1 MRIAALILGVLGG
14 IVAGALG
21 MKWLSDF
28 GQLNEMQ
35 RAMGGEQLQS
45 LGTAGLMMILSL
57 VLGVVGGIM
66 SWKRKFLV
74 GGVLMLVGG
83 IVPLLYAKQAIL
95 FLSILIAGGI
105 VALLAH
111 FKPGTPGDTPMSDKD
126 PVP

>member
-1 MRIAALILGVLGG
+1 MRVTALILGVLGG
-14 IVAGALG
+14 LVAGALG
-21 MKWLSDF
+21 AKWLGDF

-35 RAMGGEQLQS
+35 RAVGGEQLQNM
-45 LGTAGLMMILSL
+45 GTAGLLMIVSL

-83 IVPLLYAKQAIL
+83 IMPLLFAKQAIL
-95 FLSILIAGGI
+95 FLALLIAGGV

-111 FKPGTPGDTPMSDKD
+111 FKSSASGEIVNPG
-126 PVP
+126 

>member
-1 MRIAALILGVLGG
+1 MRVTALILGVLGG
-14 IVAGALG
+14 LVAGALG
-21 MKWLSDF
+21 AKWLGDF

-35 RAMGGEQLQS
+35 RAVGGAELQNM
-45 LGTAGLMMILSL
+45 GTAGLLMIVSL

-83 IVPLLYAKQAIL
+83 IVPLLFAKQAIL
-95 FLSILIAGGI
+95 FLALLIAGGV

-111 FKPGTPGDTPMSDKD
+111 FKSSAPGEIVNPG
-126 PVP
+126 